1 MQGHSLAYE
10 LEVACRLARQA
21 GAVAMQYY
29 GPGLKVDFKDGDP
42 TNPVTQADRDANA
55 LIMKGLA
62 ASFPRDAIL
71 AEEAP
76 PDPERHNHRR
86 LWCVDPIDGTR
97 DFVAHTG
104 HFAVMIGLAVDGVA
118 VLGAVYQPTT
128 DSLWWGMGQLARL
141 ERQGKT
147 QDLRV
152 STVSDP
158 TQSTLMAS
166 RSHAS
171 KALVR
176 TAESLGVKRM
186 IPMGS
191 VGLKMA
197 QLAEGVADLY
207 CSISNKTHEWD
218 ACGPE
223 AILKAAGGRVTD
235 LMGEPLV
242 YNKAQTNTP
251 RGILGTNGPLH
262 AACVAA
268 LAPILAERHWR

>member
-1 MQGHSLAYE
+1 MQAHSLAYE

-21 GAVAMQYY
+21 GALAMKHY

-55 LIMKGLA
+55 LIMQGLA
-62 ASFPRDAIL
+62 ASFPGDAIL
-71 AEEAP
+71 AEEAA
-76 PDPERHNHRR
+76 PDPKRHAFRR

-104 HFAVMIGLAVDGVA
+104 QFAVMIGLAIDGVA
-118 VLGAVYQPTT
+118 VLGAVYQPTS
-128 DSLWWGMGQLARL
+128 DSLWWGMGQLARV
-141 ERQGKT
+141 ERQASSR
-147 QDLRV
+147 DLRV
-152 STVSDP
+152 SRISDP
-158 TQSTLMAS
+158 AQSTMMAS

-171 KALVR
+171 KALLR

-186 IPMGS
+186 LPMGS

-197 QLAEGVADLY
+197 QLAEGTADLY

-235 LMGEPLV
+235 LMGEPLA

-251 RGILGTNGPLH
+251 RGILGSNGALH

-268 LAPILAERHWR
+268 LAPIVAQRHW